1 MHLDN
6 GGGGWSFKD
15 LSLLDGLCGASSL
28 LFSLSDSP
36 EGWYIVFCGRTQVNI
51 YIKNFIKN
59 LIIIIIIFF

>member
-1 MHLDN
+1 MYLDN

-36 EGWYIVFCGRTQVNI
+36 EGWYIGLCGKTRQHSRQKI
-51 YIKNFIKN
+51 LIN
-59 LIIIIIIFF
+59 LI